1 MIMVTLTSERRL
13 RMVGVSAEYGNRLHM
28 PTPKGY
34 INAVLVLLLSLV
46 WCAPA
51 RAISIKDEEQLAREF
66 LKVVATRFDL
76 IEDPMI
82 VGYVNQ
88 VGRKILAQVPPQP
101 FKFRFYVIKEDTYNA
116 FAIPAGHIFINS
128 GLLAVME
135 SEDELAGILAHE
147 IAHVVNRH
155 ISQRIER
162 SKKIDMA
169 TLAGVVA
176 GVFLGVASGNAS
188 AAQTLSM
195 GSVAAGVSAQLAY
208 SREDENQAD
217 QSGLVYMRNAGFS
230 GEALLSVL
238 KKIRG
243 KQWFGTRE
251 IPSYMM
257 THPALEDRI
266 AHLDT
271 DITVLNQKGDAYAQ
285 TDPLGSDRFDKV
297 NIRLTALYEDP
308 DAAFQHFQSAVNR
321 DPENPAQAYGYGL
334 ILARKGNRT
343 EAVRYLKQALARNA
357 LDPVILSDL
366 GRIYFLDGRYADAIG
381 TLEGAV
387 SLSNENGDG
396 LFYLGRTRMELGRF
410 QAAVDA
416 FEKLLEIYPDYRPVY
431 QFLGE
436 TYGRLNRLPEA
447 HFYLGLFHFKKG
459 DYTTAHF
466 HLSRAQKELVDPAKV
481 ELVKQLL
488 EEIRK
493 TPKMEQRR

>member
-1 MIMVTLTSERRL
+1 MNQPNLIRCIHTAL
-13 RMVGVSAEYGNRLHM
+13 
-28 PTPKGY
+28 
-34 INAVLVLLLSLV
+34 ILVLSLV
-46 WCAPA
+46 WCSPSM
-51 RAISIKDEEQLAREF
+51 AISIKDEEQLAREF
-66 LKVVATRFDL
+66 LKVVAARFDL

-101 FKFRFYVIKEDTYNA
+101 FKFRFYVIKENVYNA

-147 IAHVVNRH
+147 ISHVVHRH

-162 SKKIDMA
+162 SKKIDIA

-176 GVFLGVASGNAS
+176 GVFLGAAGGNAE
-188 AAQTLSM
+188 AAQALTIGSM
-195 GSVAAGVSAQLAY
+195 AAGTSAYLAY
-208 SREDENQAD
+208 SREDETQAD
-217 QSGLVYMRNAGFS
+217 QSGLTYMRNAGYS

-243 KQWFGTRE
+243 KQWFGARE

-266 AHLDT
+266 TQLDT
-271 DITVLNQKGDAYAQ
+271 DMSVLDRKNAAPSQVAAARS
-285 TDPLGSDRFDKV
+285 DPFNSGLFKKV

-308 DAAFQHFQSAVNR
+308 DAAFRHFQAAVSR
-321 DPENPAQAYGYGL
+321 EPENPDQLYGYGL
-334 ILARKGNRT
+334 VLARRGNRS
-343 EAVRYLKQALARNA
+343 EAVTYLREALAIRA
-357 LDPVILSDL
+357 LDPVVLSDL
-366 GRIYFLDGRYADAIG
+366 GRIYFLDGRYADALAM
-381 TLEGAV
+381 LEGA
-387 SLSNENGDG
+387 LSVARDNGEG

-436 TYGRLNRLPEA
+436 TYGRLDRLPEA

-459 DYTTAHF
+459 DYTTARF
-466 HLSRAQKELVDPAKV
+466 HLARSQKELVDPAKLEMV
-481 ELVKQLL
+481 NQLL

-493 TPKMEQRR
+493 TPKLEQRR